1 MAKFSPP
8 ESFDF
13 SHPELWPEWKQR
25 FHRFR
30 IATKLDKESG
40 EVQVCTLLY
49 SLRKEAEHI
58 VSTFVYTAEGDENRY
73 DIVLDKLDNYFVPKV
88 NVIHERARFHQRVQK
103 QGESVEEFIRSLHEL
118 AETCAFGEVKGENIR
133 DRLVIGVL
141 DKDLSQRL
149 QMMSDLSLERACR
162 HARQSEQI
170 KSHVS
175 EQSGTSALNEVVRT
189 KHSTSFRPKGAF
201 RPDRM
206 EGKRMQKPNN
216 QRYSHSNDS
225 AMGKCMRCGKQ
236 HPTTANCPA
245 RRAECRKCGKRG
257 HYAIVCRTLHVSDVK
272 VVHEQHEDSF
282 FLGAITVKDSND
294 SWTVTLRIQDTDVQ
308 FKIDTGA
315 DISVISEQTY
325 EALNM
330 KPDLTSA
337 NTVLDCPGGKLRSA
351 GRFET
356 STHYRGNKY
365 CFTVFVITGQS
376 VSNLLSREASA
387 ALGLVQR
394 IDNVAHSPS
403 ASVGLLK
410 TIPVRI
416 KLKADAVPY
425 AVTTA
430 RRVSVPLLPKV
441 KAELERMVKGGV
453 IEEITEPTEWCAPM
467 VPVPRKS
474 GQVRICVG
482 LNRLNQ
488 AVERERYILPTLD
501 DILPQM
507 AGATMFSLLDA
518 ESGFWQIPLE
528 RESAKLT
535 TFITP
540 FGRYFFHRLPFGI
553 SSAPEIFQREMN
565 NLLRDHEGTAAY
577 MDDIIV
583 YGETQEVHDRRLQR
597 VLKTLSDAGLKL
609 NEDKCLLRQTQLRFL
624 GHVIDSHGVR
634 PDKEKVA
641 AIMNVLP
648 PQNVTEVK
656 RILGMVHYL
665 GRYIPGLA
673 EITRP
678 LNDLLKAG
686 TAWTW
691 SHAQEQALIRIK
703 QLLSEAPVL
712 SFFDMNKPT
721 IVSADASSYGLGG
734 VLFQQQ
740 DGCLRPIAY
749 CSRTLTDTEA
759 RYAQIE
765 KECLSVVWACEKF
778 SKYLYGLDSFVIH
791 TDHKPLIPLI
801 NSKEIDMVPLRCQR
815 LLIRLMKF
823 NAKAEFVPGKLL
835 VVADTLSRHPSPTPQ
850 LGSVELTDDITALEE
865 STRAA
870 WPMSRSRLRE
880 VVESTQADSELQV
893 VMRYVKQ
900 GWPKYPSQLP
910 EYVKPYYAVRDM
922 LSVCHDL
929 LIYSD
934 RIIIPSSMRAEV
946 KRKIHEG
953 HMGITKCRER
963 AKQSVWWPGISKE
976 IQVFTENCTYCQT
989 QKPAQRREP
998 LMTTPLPEAPWVRI
1012 AADICEVSKRN
1023 YLVVVD
1029 YFSRFIDIAYLPDM
1043 LGKTVTLRL
1052 SNMFARW
1059 GCPDTFVT
1067 DNGPQFSGQH
1077 FQNFAKAY
1085 GFRHVTTSPYFPQS
1099 NGEAERAVRTA
1110 KHILK
1115 QEDPFLA
1122 LLAYRVTPIQ
1132 ATGYSPAQLMLG
1144 RQLRTPVPVL
1154 EKKLTPNWPDF
1165 SRVRASDNKAKSN
1178 YKLYYDRRHGCRPLP
1193 ELKPGD
1199 PVVVKTDSEKGW
1211 NKTAT
1216 VVHEHN
1222 TPRSYIVRTED
1233 GNLRRNRKHL
1243 RFFSSSSHRQAFEEK
1258 RSGDQEQ
1265 TQSEQ
1270 QQDVQVQNK
1279 EQDVSEQSKNVV
1291 TSRGRVIKQP
1301 GYLKDFIVST

>member
-49 SLRKEAEHI
+49 SLGKEAEHI
-58 VSTFVYTAEGDENRY
+58 VSTFVYAAEGDEN
-73 DIVLDKLDNYFVPKV
+73 
-88 NVIHERARFHQRVQK
+88 
-103 QGESVEEFIRSLHEL
+103 
-118 AETCAFGEVKGENIR
+118 
-133 DRLVIGVL
+133 
-141 DKDLSQRL
+141 
-149 QMMSDLSLERACR
+149 
-162 HARQSEQI
+162 
-170 KSHVS
+170 
-175 EQSGTSALNEVVRT
+175 
-189 KHSTSFRPKGAF
+189 
-201 RPDRM
+201 
-206 EGKRMQKPNN
+206 
-216 QRYSHSNDS
+216 
-225 AMGKCMRCGKQ
+225 
-236 HPTTANCPA
+236 
-245 RRAECRKCGKRG
+245 
-257 HYAIVCRTLHVSDVK
+257 
-272 VVHEQHEDSF
+272 
-282 FLGAITVKDSND
+282 
-294 SWTVTLRIQDTDVQ
+294 
-308 FKIDTGA
+308 
-315 DISVISEQTY
+315 
-325 EALNM
+325 
-330 KPDLTSA
+330 
-337 NTVLDCPGGKLRSA
+337 
-351 GRFET
+351 
-356 STHYRGNKY
+356 
-365 CFTVFVITGQS
+365 
-376 VSNLLSREASA
+376 
-387 ALGLVQR
+387 
-394 IDNVAHSPS
+394 
-403 ASVGLLK
+403 
-410 TIPVRI
+410 
-416 KLKADAVPY
+416 
-425 AVTTA
+425 
-430 RRVSVPLLPKV
+430 
-441 KAELERMVKGGV
+441 
-453 IEEITEPTEWCAPM
+453 
-467 VPVPRKS
+467 
-474 GQVRICVG
+474 
-482 LNRLNQ
+482 
-488 AVERERYILPTLD
+488 
-501 DILPQM
+501 
-507 AGATMFSLLDA
+507 
-518 ESGFWQIPLE
+518 
-528 RESAKLT
+528 
-535 TFITP
+535 
-540 FGRYFFHRLPFGI
+540 RLPFGI

-703 QLLSEAPVL
+703 QLLSEAPIL

-734 VLFQQQ
+734 VLFQQH

-870 WPMSRSRLRE
+870 WPMSRSRLCE
-880 VVESTQADSELQV
+880 VVESTQADSELQA

-946 KRKIHEG
+946 KRKLHEG
-953 HMGITKCRER
+953 HLGITKCRER

-1012 AADICEVSKRN
+1012 AADICEVGKRN

-1043 LGKTVTLRL
+1043 SGKTVTLRL

-1059 GCPDTFVT
+1059 GCPDTLVT

-1222 TPRSYIVRTED
+1222 TPRSYIVRTEA

-1279 EQDVSEQSKNVV
+1279 EQDGSEQSKNVV

>member
-49 SLRKEAEHI
+49 SLGKEAEHI
-58 VSTFVYTAEGDENRY
+58 VSTFVYAAEGDENRY

-206 EGKRMQKPNN
+206 GEKRVQKPNN

-236 HPTTANCPA
+236 HPKTANCPA

-257 HYAIVCRTLHVSDVK
+257 HYAIVCRALHVSDVK

-337 NTVLDCPGGKLRSA
+337 NAVLDCPGGKLRSA

-365 CFTVFVITGQS
+365 CFTVFVITGQY

-416 KLKADAVPY
+416 KLKANAVPY

-703 QLLSEAPVL
+703 QLLSEAPIL

-734 VLFQQQ
+734 VLFQQH

-870 WPMSRSRLRE
+870 WPMSRSRLCE
-880 VVESTQADSELQV
+880 VVESTQADSELQA

-946 KRKIHEG
+946 KRKLHEG
-953 HMGITKCRER
+953 HLGITKCRER

-1012 AADICEVSKRN
+1012 AADICEVGKRN

-1043 LGKTVTLRL
+1043 SGKTVTLRL

-1059 GCPDTFVT
+1059 GCPDTLVT

-1199 PVVVKTDSEKGW
+1199 PVVVKTDSENGW

-1222 TPRSYIVRTED
+1222 TPRSYIVRTEA

-1279 EQDVSEQSKNVV
+1279 EQDGSEQSKNVV

>member
-1 MAKFSPP
+1 
-8 ESFDF
+8 
-13 SHPELWPEWKQR
+13 
-25 FHRFR
+25 
-30 IATKLDKESG
+30 
-40 EVQVCTLLY
+40 
-49 SLRKEAEHI
+49 
-58 VSTFVYTAEGDENRY
+58 
-73 DIVLDKLDNYFVPKV
+73 
-88 NVIHERARFHQRVQK
+88 
-103 QGESVEEFIRSLHEL
+103 
-118 AETCAFGEVKGENIR
+118 
-133 DRLVIGVL
+133 
-141 DKDLSQRL
+141 
-149 QMMSDLSLERACR
+149 
-162 HARQSEQI
+162 
-170 KSHVS
+170 
-175 EQSGTSALNEVVRT
+175 
-189 KHSTSFRPKGAF
+189 
-201 RPDRM
+201 
-206 EGKRMQKPNN
+206 
-216 QRYSHSNDS
+216 
-225 AMGKCMRCGKQ
+225 
-236 HPTTANCPA
+236 
-245 RRAECRKCGKRG
+245 
-257 HYAIVCRTLHVSDVK
+257 
-272 VVHEQHEDSF
+272 
-282 FLGAITVKDSND
+282 
-294 SWTVTLRIQDTDVQ
+294 
-308 FKIDTGA
+308 
-315 DISVISEQTY
+315 
-325 EALNM
+325 
-330 KPDLTSA
+330 
-337 NTVLDCPGGKLRSA
+337 
-351 GRFET
+351 
-356 STHYRGNKY
+356 
-365 CFTVFVITGQS
+365 
-376 VSNLLSREASA
+376 
-387 ALGLVQR
+387 
-394 IDNVAHSPS
+394 
-403 ASVGLLK
+403 
-410 TIPVRI
+410 
-416 KLKADAVPY
+416 
-425 AVTTA
+425 
-430 RRVSVPLLPKV
+430 
-441 KAELERMVKGGV
+441 
-453 IEEITEPTEWCAPM
+453 
-467 VPVPRKS
+467 
-474 GQVRICVG
+474 
-482 LNRLNQ
+482 
-488 AVERERYILPTLD
+488 
-501 DILPQM
+501 
-507 AGATMFSLLDA
+507 
-518 ESGFWQIPLE
+518 
-528 RESAKLT
+528 
-535 TFITP
+535 
-540 FGRYFFHRLPFGI
+540 
-553 SSAPEIFQREMN
+553 MN

-678 LNDLLKAG
+678 LNDLLKA
-686 TAWTW
+686 
-691 SHAQEQALIRIK
+691 
-703 QLLSEAPVL
+703 
-712 SFFDMNKPT
+712 
-721 IVSADASSYGLGG
+721 
-734 VLFQQQ
+734 
-740 DGCLRPIAY
+740 
-749 CSRTLTDTEA
+749 DTEA

-801 NSKEIDMVPLRCQR
+801 NSKEIDMVPLRFN
-815 LLIRLMKF
+815 RLMKF

-870 WPMSRSRLRE
+870 WPMSRSRLCE
-880 VVESTQADSELQV
+880 VVESTQADSELQA

-946 KRKIHEG
+946 KRKLHEG
-953 HMGITKCRER
+953 HLGITKCRER

-1012 AADICEVSKRN
+1012 AADICEVGKRN

-1043 LGKTVTLRL
+1043 SGKTVTLRL

-1059 GCPDTFVT
+1059 GCPDTLVT

-1132 ATGYSPAQLMLG
+1132 ATGYSPAQ
-1144 RQLRTPVPVL
+1144 
-1154 EKKLTPNWPDF
+1154 
-1165 SRVRASDNKAKSN
+1165 VRASDNKAKSN

-1222 TPRSYIVRTED
+1222 TPRSYIVRTEA

-1279 EQDVSEQSKNVV
+1279 EQDGSEQSKNVV

>member
-49 SLRKEAEHI
+49 SLGKEAEHI
-58 VSTFVYTAEGDENRY
+58 VSTFVYAAEGDENRY

-206 EGKRMQKPNN
+206 GEKRVQKPNN

-236 HPTTANCPA
+236 HPKTANCPA

-257 HYAIVCRTLHVSDVK
+257 HYAIVCRALHVSDVK

-337 NTVLDCPGGKLRSA
+337 NAVLDCPGGKLRSA

-365 CFTVFVITGQS
+365 CFTVFVITGQY

-703 QLLSEAPVL
+703 QLLSEAPIL

-734 VLFQQQ
+734 VLFQQH

-870 WPMSRSRLRE
+870 WPMSRSRLCE
-880 VVESTQADSELQV
+880 VVESTQADSELQA

-946 KRKIHEG
+946 KRKLHEG
-953 HMGITKCRER
+953 QGLPSAESVLNR
-963 AKQSVWWPGISKE
+963 AFGGLALAKRFRYS
-976 IQVFTENCTYCQT
+976 
-989 QKPAQRREP
+989 QKI
-998 LMTTPLPEAPWVRI
+998 VHI
-1012 AADICEVSKRN
+1012 
-1023 YLVVVD
+1023 
-1029 YFSRFIDIAYLPDM
+1029 
-1043 LGKTVTLRL
+1043 
-1052 SNMFARW
+1052 
-1059 GCPDTFVT
+1059 
-1067 DNGPQFSGQH
+1067 
-1077 FQNFAKAY
+1077 
-1085 GFRHVTTSPYFPQS
+1085 
-1099 NGEAERAVRTA
+1099 A
-1110 KHILK
+1110 KH
-1115 QEDPFLA
+1115 
-1122 LLAYRVTPIQ
+1122 
-1132 ATGYSPAQLMLG
+1132 
-1144 RQLRTPVPVL
+1144 
-1154 EKKLTPNWPDF
+1154 
-1165 SRVRASDNKAKSN
+1165 KS
-1178 YKLYYDRRHGCRPLP
+1178 L
-1193 ELKPGD
+1193 
-1199 PVVVKTDSEKGW
+1199 
-1211 NKTAT
+1211 
-1216 VVHEHN
+1216 HN
-1222 TPRSYIVRTED
+1222 VE
-1233 GNLRRNRKHL
+1233 NL
-1243 RFFSSSSHRQAFEEK
+1243 
-1258 RSGDQEQ
+1258 
-1265 TQSEQ
+1265 
-1270 QQDVQVQNK
+1270 
-1279 EQDVSEQSKNVV
+1279 
-1291 TSRGRVIKQP
+1291 
-1301 GYLKDFIVST
+1301 